1 MTLTDVENLTAAELK
16 AKRSEI
22 VKSIE
27 GEKVPV
33 EDLITRYLQA
43 RLDAKVRDEKLAGQG
58 ATITALQQGL
68 TVATEKVAGLESKL
82 NVLGMQN
89 VEQEARHAAV
99 VDGLEQKVTELE
111 KVVAD
116 TRTANSQL
124 VTTLKEAQ
132 ALAKARR
139 KALADVAGVINPL
152 LVQE

>member
-1 MTLTDVENLTAAELK
+1 MTLADVENLTAAELK

-43 RLDAKVRDEKLAGQG
+43 RLDAKVRDEKLAEQG
-58 ATITALQQGL
+58 KAITILQQEL
-68 TVATEKVAGLESKL
+68 EAATEKATVWEDRESYCR
-82 NVLGMQN
+82 
-89 VEQEARHAAV
+89 QEAKKS
-99 VDGLEQKVTELE
+99 VDQLETKITALE

-116 TRTANSQL
+116 ARTANSQL
-124 VTTLKEAQ
+124 TTALKEAQ
-132 ALAKARR
+132 TLAKARR